1 MKPSKRVS
9 IKISRPSEGW
19 IYTFACFWLP
29 IIAATFILFFALD
42 QMFVNY

>member
-1 MKPSKRVS
+1 MKLITKLYN
-9 IKISRPSEGW
+9 KNAYLSEW